1 MGVVTV
7 AIQHDERYRVLK
19 RKHQQLLRRWSK
31 NSGPCIVCGEGVVN
45 EKDHLPPKV
54 LFPESL
60 RNPKTEF
67 FTFPVCTPCNR
78 TSSDED
84 FLFSVLL
91 SMELNQESIIN
102 NRKPSDPDLLAL
114 YNQAQGHLEDSEKAK
129 HRRELLR
136 KYTGTDPKTERIAID
151 RTLLT
156 HHHTLTKIV
165 KSIYWLHTEGQILQK
180 YNPGWWIRSRIDT
193 SKTDY
198 IEKHLMTTHAD
209 IHWEDR
215 FISHFSF
222 GHPQDGVG
230 GLISCSLHFYTQR
243 KVGNGMSWH
252 IIASPKNTILN
263 GTSLYELCTSIWEPA
278 TIRPQE

>member
-1 MGVVTV
+1 MTM
-7 AIQHDERYRVLK
+7 QQDEKYRVLK

-31 NSGPCIVCGEGVVN
+31 NNGPCIVCGEGVVN

-54 LFPESL
+54 LFPVSL

-84 FLFSVLL
+84 FLFSVQL
-91 SMELNQESIIN
+91 SMGLTQESIIN
-102 NRKPSDPDLLAL
+102 NQEPSDPDLLAL
-114 YNQAQGHLEDSEKAK
+114 YNQTRGHLVDPEKAE

-136 KYTGTDPKTERIAID
+136 NYIDTDPKTGRVAMD
-151 RTLLT
+151 THTLPT
-156 HHHTLTKIV
+156 HHTLTKIV
-165 KSIYWLHTEGQILQK
+165 KSIYWLHTEGHVLQK
-180 YNPGWWIRSRIDT
+180 YNPGWWILSRIDT
-193 SKTDY
+193 SKTNY

-209 IHWEDR
+209 IYWEDR

-222 GHPQDGVG
+222 GHPQHGVG
-230 GLISCSLHFYTQR
+230 GFISCSLHFYTRR

-252 IIASPKNTILN
+252 IFASPKNTILN
-263 GTSLYELCTSIWEPA
+263 GTSLYELCASIWGPA
-278 TIRPQE
+278 TIKPQE